1 MYLACPWFCMDLQLG
16 RVNVLPRP
24 IPDIHL
30 CSNWN
35 PSWRL
40 LPHALI
46 TVQTPYLKYH
56 PVLPC
61 HSQTRTQ
68 TFPTRPQGSLLL
80 PHHHRFSPYP
90 PPHIPTATSYSD
102 VPLAGATIPDAM
114 SLHLVPPVRS
124 AYEASC
130 ARHRWFRIARRHCE
144 DLRALLPEM
153 AVLYCY
159 LSFDIM

>member
-1 MYLACPWFCMDLQLG
+1 LLAVVLHGSAARPRQRATSTHPRHPPLLQLEP
-16 RVNVLPRP
+16 VLATSPTRS
-24 IPDIHL
+24 DH
-30 CSNWN
+30 CS
-35 PSWRL
+35 
-40 LPHALI
+40 
-46 TVQTPYLKYH
+46 TPYLKYH

-90 PPHIPTATSYSD
+90 LPHIPTATSDSD

-114 SLHLVPPVRS
+114 SLHLVPPVHS

-144 DLRALLPEM
+144 DLRALLLEM
-153 AVLYCY
+153 AVLYCCR
-159 LSFDIM
+159 LT